1 MLFAQVWKGYGFNR
15 QRPIGNYIVDFACK
29 ELKLVIEVDGYSH
42 HFEETREKDK
52 LKEDY
57 LKSEGF
63 RVLRF
68 DDDEVLKDIRNVIR
82 VIEDEIEDIENN
94 FLPLP
99 PQEGDSWRTPIVPS
113 RGG

>member
-1 MLFAQVWKGYGFNR
+1 
-15 QRPIGNYIVDFACK
+15 
-29 ELKLVIEVDGYSH
+29 
-42 HFEETREKDK
+42 

-99 PQEGDSWRTPIVPS
+99 PQEGDS
-113 RGG
+113 